1 MKIFPHDHQPVSK
14 KKGILRNVCLVLI
27 GVIAASCSPGKPPA
41 GTPETPPAGKITIR
55 GSNTVGEELAPKL
68 IAEYQKDHPSAVF
81 DLEAK
86 GTSYGLGALVGG
98 FCDIAG
104 ASRWPTKEELEVAQY
119 RGVEFSDH
127 VIGAYSV
134 AVVVNA
140 ANPVASLT
148 KEQVRDIF
156 TGAVT
161 NWNAIGGADAP
172 IHIFIRDPISGTYLG
187 FKELAMENKAYV
199 SEQNLFTNYMAIVEA
214 VGKDAD
220 GIGYSGFNFAANT
233 GVKALSIGGIA
244 PGADAVN
251 NGKYPYARMLH
262 LFTNKGRES
271 QATLDFI
278 QFVLSP
284 RGQEVLTQLGDVPH
298 S

>member
-1 MKIFPHDHQPVSK
+1 MKIFFRDRQPVSK
-14 KKGILRNVCLVLI
+14 VKSLLRNVSLILI
-27 GVIAASCSPGKPPA
+27 GVIAASCSPGKPTA
-41 GTPETPPAGKITIR
+41 DAPETPPAGKITIR

-68 IAEYQKDHPSAVF
+68 IAEYQKDHPAAVF

-104 ASRWPTKEELEVAQY
+104 ASRLPTKEELEVAQY
-119 RGVEFSDH
+119 RNVELSDH
-127 VIGAYSV
+127 VIGAYGV
-134 AVVVNA
+134 AVVVNE
-140 ANPVASLT
+140 ANPVVNLS

-161 NWNAIGGADAP
+161 NWNAVGGADAP
-172 IHIFIRDPISGTYLG
+172 IRLYIRDPISGTYLG
-187 FKELAMENKAYV
+187 FKELAMENKAYA
-199 SEQNLFTNYMAIVEA
+199 SEQNLFTNYAAIVEA

-220 GIGYSGFNFAANT
+220 GVGYSGFNIATNA
-233 GVKALSIGGIA
+233 GAKAVSIGGVA
-244 PGADAVN
+244 PTAEAVN
-251 NGKYPYARMLH
+251 AEKYPYARMLH
-262 LFTNKGRES
+262 LFTNK
-271 QATLDFI
+271 ATETPAALDFI

-284 RGQEVLTQLGDVPH
+284 GGQEVLTQLGDVPH